1 MLNSST
7 GPEMP
12 VISAPAD
19 GRHYQVLGDDIT
31 CLFNGHGAGSSW
43 ALFTI
48 ESPRGGL
55 TPPHLHET
63 YDEAMY
69 VIDGRIE
76 VQIGD
81 RAAVIGPGH
90 FVHIPKDTLHALK
103 NVGDEPARFL
113 SWSLPGL
120 AEAFFA
126 EVDGASRRR
135 PQSLEDIVAIAARHG
150 IRAML

>member
-1 MLNSST
+1 MLDTSSQPGT
-7 GPEMP
+7 P
-12 VISAPAD
+12 VISTPAD
-19 GRHYQVLGDDIT
+19 GRHYRVLGDAVT
-31 CLFNGHGAGSSW
+31 CLFNGNGAASSW

-48 ESPRGGL
+48 ESPPGSM

-76 VQIGD
+76 LQIGD
-81 RAAVIGPGH
+81 RAAILGPGH
-90 FVHIPKDTLHALK
+90 FVHVPKDTVHALR
-103 NVGDEPARFL
+103 NVGDVPARFL

-126 EVDGASRRR
+126 DVDSASRRG
-135 PQSLEDIVAIAARHG
+135 PQSLEAIVAIAARHG
-150 IRAML
+150 IRAKF